1 MERIVDI
8 KHWKRR
14 EHFEFF
20 SSFEEPFFGLVA
32 DVDCTHAY
40 HTCKEKGYSFFL
52 YYLYQSLVA
61 VNGIEELRYRIRSG
75 AVVDFGQIH
84 ASSTIGRA
92 NDTFAYSFIEFASTF
107 EAFSLRA
114 NAEIEAVQQSEGLRL
129 TDSAKRLDVIHYSS
143 IPWVKFT
150 GLTHAR
156 SFTFPDSV
164 PKISFGKC
172 TNVDGRM
179 VMPVSVNAH
188 HGLVD
193 GLHVGLFFQR
203 FQELLSQ

>member
-1 MERIVDI
+1 M
-8 KHWKRR
+8 
-14 EHFEFF
+14 
-20 SSFEEPFFGLVA
+20 
-32 DVDCTHAY
+32 
-40 HTCKEKGYSFFL
+40 
-52 YYLYQSLVA
+52 
-61 VNGIEELRYRIRSG
+61 
-75 AVVDFGQIH
+75 
-84 ASSTIGRA
+84 
-92 NDTFAYSFIEFASTF
+92 
-107 EAFSLRA
+107 
-114 NAEIEAVQQSEGLRL
+114 QQSEGLRL

-172 TNVDGRM
+172 ANVDGRM

-203 FQELLSQ
+203 FQELLNQ